1 MNDEIKRLQEEYY
14 ATLDLTPNTS
24 RKAPQV
30 QARAAL
36 MVAMAQHMT
45 KTEVGKSFGR
55 DHSTVVHHTGQH
67 EANLFSWDGY
77 EDKYLLAVRLCNT
90 HLRYNSIE
98 SKLKTIRIQI
108 KRLEGLAENL
118 KQELV

>member
-1 MNDEIKRLQEEYY
+1 MNDDIKRLHEEYY

-36 MVAMAQHMT
+36 MVAMAHYMT
-45 KTEVGKSFGR
+45 KTEVGKSFVK
-55 DHSTVVHHTGQH
+55 DHSTVIHHQRQH

-77 EDKYLLAVRLCNT
+77 EDKYMLAVRLCNV

-98 SKLKTIRIQI
+98 DKIKTIRIQI

-118 KQELV
+118 KQEII

>member
-1 MNDEIKRLQEEYY
+1 MNDDIKRLQEEYY

-36 MVAMAQHMT
+36 MVAMAHYMT
-45 KTEVGKSFGR
+45 KTEVGKSFVK
-55 DHSTVVHHTGQH
+55 DHSTVIHHQRQH

-77 EDKYLLAVRLCNT
+77 EDKYMLAVRLCNV

-98 SKLKTIRIQI
+98 EKLTTIRIQI

>member
-1 MNDEIKRLQEEYY
+1 MNDDIKRLHEEYY

-36 MVAMAQHMT
+36 MVAMAHYMT
-45 KTEVGKSFGR
+45 KTEVGKSFVK
-55 DHSTVVHHTGQH
+55 DHSTVIHHQRQH

-77 EDKYLLAVRLCNT
+77 EDKYLLAVRLCNV

-98 SKLKTIRIQI
+98 EKLTTIKIQI

>member
-1 MNDEIKRLQEEYY
+1 MNDDIKRLQEEYY
-14 ATLDLTPNTS
+14 STLYITPNSS

-36 MVAMAQHMT
+36 MVAMSQHMT
-45 KTEVGKSFGR
+45 KTLVGRSFDK
-55 DHSTVVHHTGQH
+55 DHSTVVHHNRQH
-67 EANLFSWDGY
+67 EANMFSWEGY
-77 EDKYLLAVRLCNT
+77 EDKYMLAVRLCNI

-98 SKLKTIRIQI
+98 DKLTTIRVQI
-108 KRLEGLAENL
+108 KRLERLAENL

>member
-1 MNDEIKRLQEEYY
+1 MNDDIKRLQEEYY

-36 MVAMAQHMT
+36 MVAMAHYMT
-45 KTEVGKSFGR
+45 KTEVGKSFVK
-55 DHSTVVHHTGQH
+55 DHSTVIHHQRQH

-77 EDKYLLAVRLCNT
+77 EDKYMLAVRLCNV

-98 SKLKTIRIQI
+98 DKIKTIRIQI

-118 KQELV
+118 KQEII

>member
-1 MNDEIKRLQEEYY
+1 MNDDIKRLQEEYY
-14 ATLDLTPNTS
+14 ATLNLTPNIS

-36 MVAMAQHMT
+36 MVAMAHYMT

-55 DHSTVVHHTGQH
+55 DHSTVIHHQRQH
-67 EANLFSWDGY
+67 EGNLFSWDGY
-77 EDKYLLAVRLCNT
+77 EEKYLLAVRLCSV
-90 HLRYNSIE
+90 HLQYNSIE
-98 SKLKTIRIQI
+98 EKLTTIRIQI

>member
-1 MNDEIKRLQEEYY
+1 MNDDIKRLQEEYY

-30 QARAAL
+30 QSRAAL

-45 KTEVGKSFGR
+45 KTEAGKSFDR
-55 DHSTVVHHTGQH
+55 DHSTVVHHSRHH

-77 EDKYLLAVRLCNT
+77 EDKYLLAVRLCNM

-98 SKLKTIRIQI
+98 DKLKTIRIQI

>member
-1 MNDEIKRLQEEYY
+1 MNDDIKRLQEEYY
-14 ATLDLTPNTS
+14 ATLNLTPNTS

-36 MVAMAQHMT
+36 MVAMAHYMT

-55 DHSTVVHHTGQH
+55 DHSTVIHHQRQH
-67 EANLFSWDGY
+67 EGNLFSWEGY
-77 EDKYLLAVRLCNT
+77 EEKYLLAVRLCSV
-90 HLRYNSIE
+90 HLQYNSIE
-98 SKLKTIRIQI
+98 EKLTTIRIQI

>member
-1 MNDEIKRLQEEYY
+1 MNDDIKRLHEEYY

-36 MVAMAQHMT
+36 MVAMAHYMT
-45 KTEVGKSFGR
+45 KTEVGKSFVK
-55 DHSTVVHHTGQH
+55 DHSTVIHHQRQH

-77 EDKYLLAVRLCNT
+77 EAKYLLAVRLCNV

-98 SKLKTIRIQI
+98 EKLTTIRIQI

>member
-1 MNDEIKRLQEEYY
+1 MNDDIKRLQEEYY

-45 KTEVGKSFGR
+45 KTEVGKSFGK
-55 DHSTVVHHTGQH
+55 DHSTVIHHQGQH
-67 EANLFSWDGY
+67 EANLFSWEGY
-77 EDKYLLAVRLCNT
+77 EEKYLLAVRLCNV

-98 SKLKTIRIQI
+98 DKIKTIRIQI